1 MRSTSLFFTARSK
14 TLLLRQIEM
23 PSDPR
28 IILDALDDDIQH
40 IFADAQFCLD
50 EGYELFAL
58 VRRYPY
64 TVLDA
69 QESKFSHDSA
79 QALPHP
85 FSLLGNVED
94 YHAVAAIPASF
105 AARTGRH
112 LRRLEREESSACF
125 GDFDMF
131 PSADFY
137 EAHKSLLREPSRR
150 SAGFPAHFVA
160 ALSCNLADR
169 YEHCRRESGN
179 RNNPGCSESS
189 KDCILDVSLSSLL
202 SCLNFHLPHTPP
214 S

>member
-69 QESKFSHDSA
+69 QESKFSHD
-79 QALPHP
+79 
-85 FSLLGNVED
+85 
-94 YHAVAAIPASF
+94 
-105 AARTGRH
+105 
-112 LRRLEREESSACF
+112 
-125 GDFDMF
+125 
-131 PSADFY
+131 
-137 EAHKSLLREPSRR
+137 
-150 SAGFPAHFVA
+150 
-160 ALSCNLADR
+160 
-169 YEHCRRESGN
+169 
-179 RNNPGCSESS
+179 
-189 KDCILDVSLSSLL
+189 
-202 SCLNFHLPHTPP
+202 
-214 S
+214 